1 LLIRPRSSDIKVILD
16 NVGKVIMGLGLAM
29 ILPLILSLSLSEW
42 KPALDF
48 TVGMLACFVFG
59 AFTRITCHTDEKTSW
74 MTGMTTVALSWLV
87 AMVFAAI
94 PLYLSGHFGSFLDA
108 CFDSMSGL
116 ATTGLSVIQDLDHLA
131 YGTNLWRH
139 LMMFLGGQG
148 IVVVVLTFFVAGSS
162 RAMEMYMGEGREERI
177 LPNVIST
184 ARFIWTVSLVYM
196 VIGTLMLWITTMGAG
211 LPPAKGFFH
220 SICLF
225 MAGFDTGGFTPQ
237 SQSIMFYHS
246 MWLEV
251 ATMVTMFLGMMNF
264 GLHYSIW
271 RGNRRELYRNVE
283 VKTVG
288 VTLLGLASL
297 TVVGLAWLGVY
308 PGAVATFRHGFYQ
321 VISAHSGTGF
331 MTMYGRQF
339 VLQWGPLAMFA
350 VMIAMAIGAMSGS
363 TAGGIKSLRVNI
375 GARAVWRE
383 VKKLMSPPDTVIAH
397 KYHQIQDRI
406 ITDRLVNGVFV
417 ITACYLVVYLGG
429 ALVITLYGYPIS
441 EALFESTS
449 ACANVGLTTGITSP
463 AMPAVVKVLFII
475 QMWAGRLEFMSVF
488 LLFGFIIAMI
498 RGK

>member
-1 LLIRPRSSDIKVILD
+1 MLIRPRGSDIKVVLE

-29 ILPLILSLSLSEW
+29 LLPLVLSLSLSEW

-48 TVGMLACFVFG
+48 TVGILACFVFW
-59 AFTRITCHTDEKTSW
+59 AFTSITCHTEKKTSW

-87 AMVFAAI
+87 AMLFAAI

-116 ATTGLSVIQDLDHLA
+116 ATTGLTVIQDLDHLA

-196 VIGTLMLWITTMGAG
+196 VIGTFMLWITTMGAG
-211 LPPAKGFFH
+211 LSPAKGFFH

-225 MAGFDTGGFTPQ
+225 MAGFDTGGFTPM

-246 MWLEV
+246 MLLEM
-251 ATMVTMFLGMMNF
+251 ATIITMFLGMMNF

-271 RGNRRELYRNVE
+271 RRDRRELYRNVE
-283 VKTVG
+283 TKTVG
-288 VTLLGLASL
+288 VTLFCLATL

-308 PGAVATFRHGFYQ
+308 PGAVATFRRGFYQ
-321 VISAHSGTGF
+321 LISAHSGTGF
-331 MTMYGRQF
+331 MTIYGRQF
-339 VLQWGPLAMFA
+339 VLLWGPLAMFA
-350 VMIAMAIGAMSGS
+350 VMIAMSIGAMSGS

-375 GARAVWRE
+375 GAKAIWRE

-397 KYHQIQDRI
+397 KYHHIQDRI

-429 ALVITLYGYPIS
+429 ALLMTLYGYSIS
-441 EALFESTS
+441 GALFESTS

>member
-1 LLIRPRSSDIKVILD
+1 
-16 NVGKVIMGLGLAM
+16 
-29 ILPLILSLSLSEW
+29 
-42 KPALDF
+42 
-48 TVGMLACFVFG
+48 
-59 AFTRITCHTDEKTSW
+59 
-74 MTGMTTVALSWLV
+74 
-87 AMVFAAI
+87 
-94 PLYLSGHFGSFLDA
+94 
-108 CFDSMSGL
+108 
-116 ATTGLSVIQDLDHLA
+116 
-131 YGTNLWRH
+131 
-139 LMMFLGGQG
+139 MMFLGGQG

-196 VIGTLMLWITTMGAG
+196 VIGTFMLWITTMGAG
-211 LPPAKGFFH
+211 LSPAKGFFH

-225 MAGFDTGGFTPQ
+225 MAGFDTGGFTPM

-246 MWLEV
+246 MLLEM
-251 ATMVTMFLGMMNF
+251 ATIITMFLGMMNF

-271 RGNRRELYRNVE
+271 RRDRRELYRNVE
-283 VKTVG
+283 TKTVG
-288 VTLLGLASL
+288 VTLFCLATL

-308 PGAVATFRHGFYQ
+308 PGAVATFRRGFYQ
-321 VISAHSGTGF
+321 LISAHSGTGF
-331 MTMYGRQF
+331 MTIYGRQF
-339 VLQWGPLAMFA
+339 VLLWGPLAMFA
-350 VMIAMAIGAMSGS
+350 VMIAMSIGAMSGS

-375 GARAVWRE
+375 GAKAIWRE

-397 KYHQIQDRI
+397 KYHHIQDRI

-429 ALVITLYGYPIS
+429 ALLMTLYGYSIS
-441 EALFESTS
+441 GALFESTS

>member
-1 LLIRPRSSDIKVILD
+1 MLIRPRGSDIKVILE

-29 ILPLILSLSLSEW
+29 LVPLTLSLSLSEW

-48 TVGMLACFVFG
+48 TVGILACFVFW
-59 AFTRITCHTDEKTSW
+59 AVTSITCHTEEKTSW
-74 MTGMTTVALSWLV
+74 MTGMITVALSWLV

-116 ATTGLSVIQDLDHLA
+116 ATTGLAVIQDLDHLA

-139 LMMFLGGQG
+139 LIMFLGGQG

-196 VIGTLMLWITTMGAG
+196 VIGTLILWVTTMSAG

-225 MAGFDTGGFTPQ
+225 MAGFDTGGFTPT

-246 MWLEV
+246 MWLEM
-251 ATMVTMFLGMMNF
+251 ATILTMFLGMMNF

-288 VTLLGLASL
+288 VTLLGLTAL
-297 TVVGLAWLGVY
+297 TIVGLAHLGVY
-308 PGAVATFRHGFYQ
+308 PGAVASFRHGFYQ

-331 MTMYGRQF
+331 MTVYGRQF

-350 VMIAMAIGAMSGS
+350 VIIAMSIGAMSGS
-363 TAGGIKSLRVNI
+363 TAGGIKALRVNI
-375 GARAVWRE
+375 GGRTIWRD
-383 VKKLMSPPDTVIAH
+383 VKKLMSPPDTVIVQ
-397 KYHQIQDRI
+397 KYHHIQDRI

-429 ALVITLYGYPIS
+429 ALVMTLYGYPIS

-463 AMPAVVKVLFII
+463 AMPAVVKALFII